1 MTGPIRTRLQLI
13 EEATAPTTAG
23 DTLQW
28 NGSAYV
34 WAPAGGGGVSDGD
47 KGDITVSGSGATW
60 TIDAGVVSTTKMGGD
75 VTAAGKALLD
85 DADAAAQR
93 TTLGLGTLATQSGT
107 FSGTSSGT
115 NTGDQTITLTG
126 DVTGSGTA
134 SFAAT
139 IANQAVTLAKMANVA
154 TSTVFYRKS
163 AGTGSPD
170 TQTLATL
177 KTDLGLT
184 GTNSGDQ
191 TITLTGDVTGSGT
204 ASFSATIANDVV
216 SNAKLANMA
225 TATFKGRATAGT
237 GDPEDLTGAQAT
249 ALLSTFTSGAQGV
262 APASGGGTTNFL
274 RADGT
279 WAAPAGGGGGGATL
293 AKSILSATQ
302 ANSTTTPAVL
312 SGCTFTLTPGQ
323 TLTLNAILIFTAAA
337 TTTGGA
343 LGIRVAQA
351 AGASA
356 NAIGSAFGYVNI
368 ANAAAA
374 TGLADGDNFVV
385 SGGANTLFEVL
396 GTATTAGDNAA
407 MIKAVIHN
415 LAAAHNT
422 TVTVEFRSEVAGSA
436 VTAQIGSGAVALI
449 G

>member
-1 MTGPIRTRLQLI
+1 MPYSTKRGTDGADRYRVRNVDSRLADI
-13 EEATAPTTAG
+13 EDDLDSG
-23 DTLQW
+23 
-28 NGSAYV
+28 V
-34 WAPAGGGGVSDGD
+34 IGGGGGGGAPTGAAYVTIGANATLTAERALTQGAGIAITDGGANSTVTIAASGVSTAELG
-47 KGDITVSGSGATW
+47 GDITT
-60 TIDAGVVSTTKMGGD
+60 
-75 VTAAGKALLD
+75 AGKALLD
-85 DADAAAQR
+85 DANAAAQR
-93 TTLGLGTLATQSGT
+93 TTLGLAAIAASGSASDLGAGTVPAAQMPA
-107 FSGTSSGT
+107 
-115 NTGDQTITLTG
+115 LTG
-126 DVTGSGTA
+126 DVTMTAGTTTTA
-134 SFAAT
+134 IAA
-139 IANQAVTLAKMANVA
+139 NAVTNADLA
-154 TSTVFYRKS
+154 
-163 AGTGSPD
+163 
-170 TQTLATL
+170 
-177 KTDLGLT
+177 
-184 GTNSGDQ
+184 
-191 TITLTGDVTGSGT
+191 DVP
-204 ASFSATIANDVV
+204 
-216 SNAKLANMA
+216 
-225 TATFKGRATAGT
+225 TATFKGRTTAGT
-237 GDPEDLTGAQAT
+237 GDPEDLTATQAT
-249 ALLSTFTSGAQGV
+249 ALLNTFNSTTKGLV
-262 APASGGGTTNFL
+262 PASGGGTTNFL

-279 WAAPAGGGGGGATL
+279 FAAPPGGGGGATL

-302 ANSTTTPAVL
+302 ANSTLTPAVL
-312 SGCTFTLTPGQ
+312 TGCTFTLTPGQ

-407 MIKAVIHN
+407 HIKAVVHN

-422 TVTVEFRSEVAGSA
+422 TVTVEFRSEVNGSA